1 MAKKW
6 GDIIYLS
13 DKIKAILNT
22 KSDMLGRLEWKVS
35 VVKDCS
41 EPHSAHSN

>member
-13 DKIKAILNT
+13 DKIKATLT
-22 KSDMLGRLEWKVS
+22 TESDTLGRLEWKVS
-35 VVKDCS
+35 VVKGCS
-41 EPHSAHSN
+41 EFHSVHSN